1 MAMKIL
7 NLILILI
14 SFFIYTQ
21 SIQKSFAEIK
31 NFSDTAEVN
40 QLNYQAF
47 KSRLINPDITISEAN
62 RALKL
67 AVKINF
73 INGIAESYRVIG
85 VGNSYKNS
93 VDIAIENY
101 MNALSYF
108 KRNKNLEGEAKVYNN
123 IGNLYRD
130 IDYSKSLENFEKSL
144 LIATKLN
151 IKDLIAGLKLNIGT
165 AYQQR
170 KNYSKALTFYQES
183 LSMFESLNN
192 KIGTIQSHQNLGV
205 LYLNLRDFKNAEVHL
220 IDALKNSKEEKL
232 NNSIAA
238 INLTLSSVHIAQNRF
253 EEAEKIIAEGLKYA
267 ILLKD
272 SKLIHNYTLTSFEL
286 ENKRKNYYQALMYL
300 RKAYREDSAR
310 YVNNIS
316 DKISLLEAQH
326 IQLEKQ
332 KENELTIA
340 RQKNTQLFLWASI
353 AIALMAFFVI
363 LLLIK
368 IVRKSSYN
376 NRELS
381 RLNIEISKQKDD
393 LDRINQNLEEI
404 IEDRTRDIKI
414 KNKKLSEYSSHLSHQ
429 IRSPVASL
437 KGLMLLEKDNLIEKN
452 ELVEQI
458 GKCIYDLDDKI
469 ININETLNNPLK
481 SSLMSED

>member
-1 MAMKIL
+1 ML
-7 NLILILI
+7 NLILIFISLFTYTPGIHKSSLNIILI
-14 SFFIYTQ
+14 S
-21 SIQKSFAEIK
+21 
-31 NFSDTAEVN
+31 DTTAVI
-40 QLNYQAF
+40 QLNSEAF
-47 KSRLINPDITISEAN
+47 RSRLINPDITISEAN
-62 RALKL
+62 KALKL
-67 AVKINF
+67 AVKINY

-93 VDIAIENY
+93 IDTAIENY

-108 KRNKNLEGEAKVYNN
+108 KKNKNLQGEAKVYNN

-130 IDYSKSLENFEKSL
+130 IDYDKSLENFEKSL
-144 LIATKLN
+144 KIATKLN

-170 KNYSKALTFYQES
+170 KNYPKALTYYQES

-192 KIGTIQSHQNLGV
+192 KIGIIQSHQNLGV
-205 LYLNLRDFKNAEVHL
+205 LYLNLKDFKSAESHL
-220 IDALKNSKEEKL
+220 IDALKKSKEEKL

-238 INLTLSSVHIAQNRF
+238 INLTLSSVHIAQSRF
-253 EEAEKIIAEGLKYA
+253 EEAEKTIAEGLTYA
-267 ILLKD
+267 GLLKD
-272 SKLIHNYTLTSFEL
+272 SKLVRNYTLTSFEL
-286 ENKRKNYYQALMYL
+286 ESKRKNYFRALTYL

-340 RQKNTQLFLWASI
+340 KQKNTQLFLRASI
-353 AIALMAFFVI
+353 AIAIMAFFVI
-363 LLLIK
+363 FLLIK
-368 IVRKSSYN
+368 IVRKSGDN

-381 RLNIEISKQKDD
+381 RLNLEISKQKDD
-393 LDRINQNLEEI
+393 LDAINQNLEEI
-404 IEDRTRDIKI
+404 IEDRTKDLKI

-429 IRSPVASL
+429 IRSPVATL
-437 KGLMLLEKDNLIEKN
+437 KGLMLLEKDNLMEKD
-452 ELVEQI
+452 ELLEQI
-458 GKCIYDLDDKI
+458 GKCIHDLDDKI
-469 ININETLNNPLK
+469 ININENLNNPHK
-481 SSLMSED
+481 SGLMTED